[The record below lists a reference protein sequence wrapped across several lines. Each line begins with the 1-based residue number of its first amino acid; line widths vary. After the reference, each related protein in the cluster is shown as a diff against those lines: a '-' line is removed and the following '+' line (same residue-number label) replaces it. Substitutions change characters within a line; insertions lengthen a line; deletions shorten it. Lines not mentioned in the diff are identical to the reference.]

1 MTSLDIII
9 FNVFIYFTVPT
20 GTPLNCNVTVHND
33 SVTLQWNEPEKAL
46 QNGLLVG
53 YNLTCRQQGS
63 SKTLMGLPN
72 TQMSTDTMVVISNLS
87 PYIVYFCDLSAI
99 NVVGE
104 GPALQC
110 SFATVEE
117 SKKSIQFL
125 CCLNNFQ
132 IGPSDAP
139 QNFAST
145 STKTDVTFNWRRPAT
160 PNGIIIQY
168 NLTVNNLNTNQAF
181 VEIIDVT
188 PNQETVSK
196 TIDGFS
202 PYQNY
207 TATVSASTV
216 VGYGPSASTEGRT
229 DPDSKQI

>member
-1 MTSLDIII
+1 M
-9 FNVFIYFTVPT
+9 
-20 GTPLNCNVTVHND
+20 
-33 SVTLQWNEPEKAL
+33 TLQWNEPEKAL

-72 TQMSTDTMVVISNLS
+72 SQMSTNTMVVISNLS

-110 SFATVEE
+110 SFATVED
-117 SKKSIQFL
+117 SKRSTHYL
-125 CCLNNFQ
+125 CCLDNFL
-132 IGPSDAP
+132 IGPSDTP

-145 STKTDVTFNWRRPAT
+145 PTKTDVTFNWRRPAT

-168 NLTVNNLNTNQAF
+168 NLTVNNLDTNQAF
-181 VEIIDVT
+181 VEIINVT
-188 PNQETVSK
+188 PDQETVSK
-196 TIDGFS
+196 TIDGLS

-216 VGYGPSASTEGRT
+216 VGYGPSATTEGRT

>member
-1 MTSLDIII
+1 MTLR
-9 FNVFIYFTVPT
+9 
-20 GTPLNCNVTVHND
+20 
-33 SVTLQWNEPEKAL
+33 WNEPEKAL

-53 YNLTCRQQGS
+53 YNLTCRQQS
-63 SKTLMGLPN
+63 SRKTLMGLPN
-72 TQMSTDTMVVISNLS
+72 TQISTDTMVVISNLS
-87 PYIVYFCDLSAI
+87 PYTAYNCDLSAI

-110 SFATVEE
+110 SFATVED
-117 SKKSIQFL
+117 SKRSIHYL
-125 CCLNNFQ
+125 CCFNNSQ

-139 QNFAST
+139 QNFT
-145 STKTDVTFNWRRPAT
+145 SAPTKTDVTFNWTRPAT
-160 PNGIIIQY
+160 PNGIIIRY
-168 NLTVNNLNTNQAF
+168 NLTVNNLDTNQAF

-207 TATVSASTV
+207 TATVSATTV
-216 VGYGPSASTEGRT
+216 VGYGPSAITEGRT
-229 DPDSKQI
+229 DPDSKEI